1 MRYKANLPDNL
12 KNLFEFPVLLY
23 ALALYL
29 FVAGRVDAT
38 YANAAQVF
46 VEFRALHSVVHC
58 TFDLVMFSTST
69 SSAR

>member
-1 MRYKANLPDNL
+1 
-12 KNLFEFPVLLY
+12 
-23 ALALYL
+23 
-29 FVAGRVDAT
+29 VDAT